1 MSNNTCRYEFEADSG
16 PVGVL
21 ESSAWVTADNVDGI
35 AAVWAVGGTHEP
47 CWVGCI
53 VVASVAAE
61 TGNLVVGSCC
71 TAVEVAWIVVFLVVR
86 LLGTSVAFASWLH
99 AFLEVEQDNLMV
111 QAVDRELH
119 LLVQLVLGRVPV
131 HL

>member
-16 PVGVL
+16 SVEVL
-21 ESSAWVTADNVDGI
+21 ESSAWVAADNVDGI
-35 AAVWAVGGTHEP
+35 SAAWVVGGTHEA
-47 CWVGCI
+47 CWIVCI
-53 VVASVAAE
+53 AVASAAVE
-61 TGNLVVGSCC
+61 TGNMVVGSCC
-71 TAVEVAWIVVFLVVR
+71 TVVVVVWVAVFLVVR

-119 LLVQLVLGRVPV
+119 
-131 HL
+131 